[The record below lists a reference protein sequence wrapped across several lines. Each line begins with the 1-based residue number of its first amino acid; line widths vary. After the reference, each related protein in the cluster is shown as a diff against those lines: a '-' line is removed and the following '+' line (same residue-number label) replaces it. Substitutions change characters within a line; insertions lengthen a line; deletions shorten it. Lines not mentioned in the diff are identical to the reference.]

1 MKRRVLT
8 ALLAVCL
15 VLALLAFLGRE
26 REVTGEIV
34 EVLKK
39 A

>member
-26 REVTGEIV
+26 IGRAHV
-34 EVLKK
+34 
-39 A
+39 